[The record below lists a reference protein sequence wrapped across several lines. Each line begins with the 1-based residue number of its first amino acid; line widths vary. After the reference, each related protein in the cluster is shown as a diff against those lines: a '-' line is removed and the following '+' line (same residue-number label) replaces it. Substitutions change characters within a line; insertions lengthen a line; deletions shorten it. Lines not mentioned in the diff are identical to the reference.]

1 MPVKLFRIKKLGGM
15 MTKSLKNL
23 FANIKREKLMALTNI
38 TVMTITFLIL
48 GVFISLVFLTQT
60 AIKHLEEQA
69 QVTIFFKDDF
79 SEQNILSMKQKVESD
94 KRVAAVN
101 YVSKNDALKIFMEIN
116 KSEPILLES
125 ISANILPASLE
136 IKAKNISTLKNL
148 AEEYSKTDGVEEI
161 KYFKDVI
168 DKFSYMTKIIYI
180 AGSSLLAVFLIV
192 SFSVI
197 LITIRL
203 TIQSKGTE
211 LEILKLVG
219 ATDSY
224 VKTPLIY
231 QGVFF
236 GLISAVISSS
246 FLFLLFFILQFS
258 GVLSPTAPSF
268 LVFPLLLTVIL
279 TLAGFALGYLGSI
292 TAVKKYLN
300 Y

>member
-279 TLAGFALGYLGSI
+279 TFAGFALGYLGSI

>member
-1 MPVKLFRIKKLGGM
+1 MPAKLFRIKKLGGM

-246 FLFLLFFILQFS
+246 FLFLLFSILQFS

-268 LVFPLLLTVIL
+268 LVFPL
-279 TLAGFALGYLGSI
+279 
-292 TAVKKYLN
+292 
-300 Y
+300 

>member
-1 MPVKLFRIKKLGGM
+1 
-15 MTKSLKNL
+15 MTKSLLNL
-23 FANIKREKLMALTNI
+23 LANIKREKLMALTNVV
-38 TVMTITFLIL
+38 VMTVTFLIL
-48 GVFISLVFLTQT
+48 GIFISLVFLTQT

-79 SEQNILSMKQKVESD
+79 LEQNILDLKKKIESD
-94 KRVAAVN
+94 KRVAAVD

-168 DKFSYMTKIIYI
+168 DKFSYMTKIIYV

-236 GLISAVISSS
+236 GLISAIISS
-246 FLFLLFFILQFS
+246 FILFLLFSVLQFS
-258 GVLSPTAPSF
+258 GILFPTAF
-268 LVFPLLLTVIL
+268 LPNFFGIKLGFLIFPFLLTAIL

>member
-168 DKFSYMTKIIYI
+168 DKFSYMTKIIYV

>member
-1 MPVKLFRIKKLGGM
+1 

-168 DKFSYMTKIIYI
+168 DKFSYMTKIIYV

>member
-1 MPVKLFRIKKLGGM
+1 

-168 DKFSYMTKIIYI
+168 DKFSYMTKIIYV

-279 TLAGFALGYLGSI
+279 TFAGFALGYLGSI

>member
-1 MPVKLFRIKKLGGM
+1 
-15 MTKSLKNL
+15 MTKSLRNL
-23 FANIKREKLMALTNI
+23 FANIKREKLMALTNVA
-38 TVMTITFLIL
+38 VMTVTFLIL
-48 GVFISLVFLTQT
+48 GIFISLVFLTQT

-79 SEQNILSMKQKVESD
+79 SEQNILDLKKKIESD
-94 KRVAAVN
+94 KRVATVD

-136 IKAKNISTLKNL
+136 VKAKNISTLKNL

-161 KYFKDVI
+161 KFFKDVI
-168 DKFSYMTKIIYI
+168 DKFSYWTKIIYI
-180 AGSSLLAVFLIV
+180 AGFSFLAIFFIV

-236 GLISAVISSS
+236 GLVSAIISSF
-246 FLFLLFFILQFS
+246 FLFLLFFVLQFS
-258 GVLSPTAPSF
+258 NILSPTAF
-268 LVFPLLLTVIL
+268 LSVFPGMKFGFLIFPILLTTIL
-279 TLAGFALGYLGSI
+279 TLAGFALGYLGSV
-292 TAVKKYLN
+292 TAIKKYLN